1 MTDEPQKTKKAPA
14 PKEDEGRLAESRPPN
29 ESSAK
34 TDKPIKKLT
43 KKELEQA
50 LEEAQAQ
57 IEKQKTKLTY
67 LQADHE
73 NLVKSMERHT
83 ANLRLQAN
91 RDLILTLLPILD
103 DLERAQIMVPQIEV
117 NTPFIEG
124 FSMLVENLKTALEDA
139 GVKPIECEG
148 KTFDPLRHEAV
159 VREESKDIPPN
170 TIIEELRK
178 GYLLKGT
185 LLRPSM
191 VKIVVAPPPPTQKKS
206 KTEDSEDNES
216 NTK

>member
-1 MTDEPQKTKKAPA
+1 MTDKPNKTGKAPDS
-14 PKEDEGRLAESRPPN
+14 KESEDRLAESPKHP

-34 TDKPIKKLT
+34 TDKTPKKPT
-43 KKELEQA
+43 RKELEQA
-50 LEEAQAQ
+50 LEEAQSQ
-57 IEKQKTKLTY
+57 IERQKTRLAY
-67 LQADHE
+67 LKADHE
-73 NLVKSMERHT
+73 NYVKSTERLT

-124 FSMLVENLKTALEDA
+124 FSMLVENLKMALVNA
-139 GVKPIECEG
+139 GVKPIESEG

-159 VREESKDIPPN
+159 VREESIKIPPN

-191 VKIVVAPPPPTQKKS
+191 VKIAVAPKPTPNKS
-206 KTEDSEDNES
+206 ETEESEGKES